1 MIRQI
6 RPITRQDWFRLLLL
20 LLLQRINN
28 HCTIRQKPIE
38 IRIVSRHLLCVPG
51 TGCCSA
57 VFDVDDVEAF
67 EEGVYE
73 SGPDALV
80 AVDAADEE
88 GCNACFLEVETE
100 GGLGAP
106 EAGEA
111 VFFWGKEGLVLHEQS
126 FCVI

>member
-6 RPITRQDWFRLLLL
+6 RPITRQDWFRLLLLLL

-51 TGCCSA
+51 TGCRSA

-88 GCNACFLEVETE
+88 GCDACFLEVETE

-111 VFFWGKEGLVLHEQS
+111 VFFFWEKKV
-126 FCVI
+126 

>member
-6 RPITRQDWFRLLLL
+6 RPITRQKWFRLLLL

-28 HCTIRQKPIE
+28 LCTIRQKPIE

-57 VFDVDDVEAF
+57 VFDVDDVKAF

-73 SGPDALV
+73 SRPDALV

-88 GCNACFLEVETE
+88 GCDACFLEVETE
-100 GGLGAP
+100 RGLGAP

-111 VFFWGKEGLVLHEQS
+111 VCFSRKRRFSIARAIFL
-126 FCVI
+126 CN

>member
-6 RPITRQDWFRLLLL
+6 RPITRQEWFRLLRL
-20 LLLQRINN
+20 LLLQRIND

-67 EEGVYE
+67 EEGVHE

-88 GCNACFLEVETE
+88 GCDACFLEVETE
-100 GGLGAP
+100 GSLGAP
-106 EAGEA
+106 ETGEA
-111 VFFWGKEGLVLHEQS
+111 VFLKNVQYRTSDLFV
-126 FCVI
+126 

>member
-80 AVDAADEE
+80 AVDATDEE
-88 GCNACFLEVETE
+88 GCDACFLEVETE

-106 EAGEA
+106 ETGEA
-111 VFFWGKEGLVLHEQS
+111 VCFWEKKV
-126 FCVI
+126 